1 MQTGNW
7 EKIEDG
13 GITAVAG
20 IKAAGVHCG
29 LKKEQKDLAVIYSA
43 YPAAAAGAFTR
54 NLVQAAPVQL
64 CRRHLDQSV
73 QALVV
78 NSGNANA
85 CTGRQGWENAL
96 EMAGLAAEA
105 LKLSPEQVLVCSTG
119 VIGRQLP
126 MEKIRAGI
134 KAAVSALS
142 SGEEGALDAAEAI
155 MTTDTTIK
163 QVAYR
168 GILPGGEFHLA
179 GMAKGAGMICPDMA
193 TMLAFLFTDLSL
205 PADLLRRLFRQAVDR
220 SFNLITIDG
229 DTSTNDTALI
239 LANGASGVE
248 ILPGGPEERLFAAML
263 EQACRELALKIVQDG
278 EGVTKVIELTIN
290 GAPDGPS
297 ARKLA
302 RSVLNS
308 PLVKTAFYGE
318 DANWG
323 RIMAALGYAGVE
335 FDPRRVDI
343 YLGPVQVAAAGE
355 ALPFSEKEAKKVLSQ
370 NLVPVRVEL
379 NSGEEQLTAWG
390 TDLSHE
396 YVSINS
402 DYRS

>member
-1 MQTGNW
+1 M
-7 EKIEDG
+7 
-13 GITAVAG
+13 
-20 IKAAGVHCG
+20 
-29 LKKEQKDLAVIYSA
+29 
-43 YPAAAAGAFTR
+43 
-54 NLVQAAPVQL
+54 
-64 CRRHLDQSV
+64 
-73 QALVV
+73 
-78 NSGNANA
+78 
-85 CTGRQGWENAL
+85 
-96 EMAGLAAEA
+96 
-105 LKLSPEQVLVCSTG
+105 
-119 VIGRQLP
+119 
-126 MEKIRAGI
+126 
-134 KAAVSALS
+134 
-142 SGEEGALDAAEAI
+142 
-155 MTTDTTIK
+155 
-163 QVAYR
+163 
-168 GILPGGEFHLA
+168 
-179 GMAKGAGMICPDMA
+179 
-193 TMLAFLFTDLSL
+193 
-205 PADLLRRLFRQAVDR
+205 DR